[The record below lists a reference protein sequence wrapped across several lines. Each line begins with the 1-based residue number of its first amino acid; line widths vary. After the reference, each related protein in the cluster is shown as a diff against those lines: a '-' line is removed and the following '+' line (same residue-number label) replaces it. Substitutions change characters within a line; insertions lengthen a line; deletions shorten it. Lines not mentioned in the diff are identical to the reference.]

1 MLEDFANSYAR
12 TKRVNVVNTPIEL
25 VQGRDTVPPQ
35 FLLPGIL
42 QQFPAW
48 AQALDRR
55 SKILSLYD
63 QDDPVELSSLGEAKA
78 RFAGKLRSSIC
89 NVLVKQNPKTLI
101 GEQDQPTSLNPRWRR
116 LNGSGLIYKLR
127 PKTAREPSLAPTLF
141 AGTEWVVRDETMAL
155 TVAAPWQD
163 GEQTLEAWRKRT
175 YRNPKEWHFM
185 AGALRDGHRL
195 HQKGTLFM
203 DWGLK
208 NVVVNP
214 ATQTGRLFDYEG
226 TISVGES
233 PFLISE
239 AMRERMEES
248 PDRFKKGVQQKD
260 DLYAAAYCIRE
271 LKQGHPSSAQ
281 VEIEKIARRTEM
293 GQISLEEAADLL
305 DNLAV

>member
-12 TKRVNVVNTPIEL
+12 TKRVNLVNTPIEL
-25 VQGRDTVPPQ
+25 VQGRNTVPPQ

-42 QQFPAW
+42 QQFPEW
-48 AQALDRR
+48 ANALAGDP
-55 SKILSLYD
+55 KILSLYD
-63 QDDPVELSSLGEAKA
+63 QDDPVELSRLGEAKA
-78 RFAGKLRSSIC
+78 RFARELRSSIC
-89 NVLVKQNPKTLI
+89 NVLAKQNPKTLI

-127 PKTAREPSLAPTLF
+127 SKTAREPSLVATLF
-141 AGTEWVVRDETMAL
+141 ARTEWVVRDENMAL

-163 GEQTLEAWRKRT
+163 GEVTLKDWQD
-175 YRNPKEWHFM
+175 RNSPDPMGWHFM

-208 NVVVNP
+208 NVVANP
-214 ATQTGRLFDYEG
+214 ETQTGRLFDYEG

-248 PDRFKKGVQQKD
+248 PDRFKRGVQRED

-271 LKQGHPSSAQ
+271 LKQGHSSSAQ
-281 VEIEKIARRTEM
+281 VEIENIAHRTET
-293 GQISLEEAADLL
+293 GRISLEQAADLL